1 MRVTRMICC
10 LLVAVAFQRA
20 ALSAQEKDDKLKG
33 RAADE
38 TGLLS
43 IKWMGSL
50 AESIAFAKENFVPA
64 MFIIYR
70 EDDAADMRKVKVIE
84 GWPTLIASSHGHMA
98 AYKAP
103 VVNEDARALIAR
115 LKLKQFPAVIWLD
128 QDANPVISTILTD
141 TAATLTAVVKGWPQ
155 TLENINRFYS
165 AHLIQGN
172 KFLVRGKLRSAY
184 LEYAHLAPFQGKDPD
199 LARRGIERVR
209 KIWLGLAQRAHDL
222 PAGSNDRDIILK
234 GLRRDTQFLDF
245 SAKLEAAIA
254 QGAPVAQAPRPEAP
268 AAPAEAP
275 PPAEPARPADP
286 PPAAPQP
293 DVKAPQPAAPPV
305 MPATDDKALVD
316 AMKVQVSQQA
326 YASDK
331 AEDSTIN
338 LAYLAAHKDQTVKD
352 AGRQL
357 QAALDGYR
365 KALEVRELGGE
376 RNALLQKAATD
387 FEQGIDALD
396 KVVSKTPDAALDR
409 VMQQVAMIMY
419 ACLKYQSL

>member
-1 MRVTRMICC
+1 MRAAQIICG
-10 LLVAVAFQRA
+10 LLVALALQRT
-20 ALSAQEKDDKLKG
+20 ALAAQEKDEKPKG
-33 RAADE
+33 RSSDE
-38 TGLLS
+38 TGLMS

-50 AESIAFAKENFVPA
+50 NESIAFARENFVPA

-103 VVNEDARALIAR
+103 VTNEDARALIER

-141 TAATLTAVVKGWPQ
+141 TAATLTAVVKSWPQ

-209 KIWLGLAQRAHDL
+209 KIWLGLAQRAHGL

-254 QGAPVAQAPRPEAP
+254 QGAPAAQARQPE
-268 AAPAEAP
+268 APAEAP
-275 PPAEPARPADP
+275 PPAEPARPAEP

-365 KALEVRELGGE
+365 KALEVKELGGE

-396 KVVSKTPDAALDR
+396 KVVTKAPDAALDR